1 MPPARAGREWCGW
14 ERGCPHLRTP
24 ASISCLCVAQG
35 SPQLTWEGRVC
46 CLPTRADRCCV
57 GVSVT
62 GGAVIPRRL
71 GLDPLTAI
79 MCLRVPLLIAAVCW
93 RTFLMR
99 CSSSLSLSVCNQAP
113 DLQIWVRRVPRSSK
127 VTGQEGIWHKSSLRF
142 HTCAVP
148 RSSSLCSLSGAHTF
162 VVPCGLSMVEERGA
176 GMVGWLGQLLWLQGG
191 LKEGTHHAHPTEH
204 LSTAPRRQPSAL
216 PLLPCSLSG
225 WGAEGSE

>member
-1 MPPARAGREWCGW
+1 MSWVRKRAELTRGEGERVCGPPARAGREWCGW

-24 ASISCLCVAQG
+24 ASISCLRVAQG

-79 MCLRVPLLIAAVCW
+79 MRLRVPLLIAAVCW

-142 HTCAVP
+142 HTCAGLYP
-148 RSSSLCSLSGAHTF
+148 AAAPCARSPVRTPSWCRAGSAWWRNGVQGWWGGWVSC
-162 VVPCGLSMVEERGA
+162 CGCRGD
-176 GMVGWLGQLLWLQGG
+176 
-191 LKEGTHHAHPTEH
+191 
-204 LSTAPRRQPSAL
+204 
-216 PLLPCSLSG
+216 
-225 WGAEGSE
+225 